1 MCLIALRQLGWAGP
15 KDLGCICPKRKPLMV
30 PLIHWMIM
38 DYELHGFLLCW
49 ILSFYFFLSFSLV
62 LVSALSLIFALSI
75 NSMCFIGMKYSVI
88 LANHSINYSILS
100 SLSLCSVWGLP
111 SCWGPLLAPR
121 SSSSCS
127 WSTWRP
133 PPPPPPPTPPSWSW
147 LLCWGAAPGTS
158 WNHTS
163 RRSLIRWSNQTSA
176 KSTSR
181 WVYDPWPMDMTYG
194 YDLWVGNWGKR

>member
-1 MCLIALRQLGWAGP
+1 MHLPQEEAFDGSS
-15 KDLGCICPKRKPLMV
+15 DPLDDNG
-30 PLIHWMIM
+30 L
-38 DYELHGFLLCW
+38 W
-49 ILSFYFFLSFSLV
+49 ITWFSVMLNSFFLF
-62 LVSALSLIFALSI
+62 LSLFLS
-75 NSMCFIGMKYSVI
+75 SIGLCSLTNLCSLYQFNVRYWHEIHSLI
-88 LANHSINYSILS
+88 LANHSINYSIL

-163 RRSLIRWSNQTSA
+163 RRSLIRWSNQKSA

-194 YDLWVGNWGKR
+194 LGIGGKGKCHNYWSRIRSLSTWMVCG